1 MFIFCYKLIY
11 SIFMW
16 MNIFFLYTMVIL
28 YIIAGCYHFINPKF
42 YRRMMPR
49 WIPWHMPIVYASGII
64 EIVLAVL
71 LLQTATRVYAAW
83 GIVIFLILIFP
94 ANIQMMINFYRK
106 RNPYLWITILRL
118 PLQPVLI
125 WWAWLYTNG

>member
-1 MFIFCYKLIY
+1 
-11 SIFMW
+11 
-16 MNIFFLYTMVIL
+16 
-28 YIIAGCYHFINPKF
+28 
-42 YRRMMPR
+42 
-49 WIPWHMPIVYASGII
+49 MPIVYASGII